1 MTDLKSI
8 DGSGQIESD
17 PRMRRVRMISD
28 LLAMTARGEPVNY
41 THTAQRTEAVRLLC
55 ELLFEAVTNEHA
67 TTSTVTALD
76 EGNVRSISSAETVQD
91 KRRKMLD
98 LLLATVQ
105 HVADGRVIG
114 VLLSN
119 YTGGRQYSIHW
130 AGDYEGV
137 QLAGALEATKMIVVP
152 RMLAPVPGENPV
164 PQKP

>member
-1 MTDLKSI
+1 MTDLKSV
-8 DGSGQIESD
+8 DGSGGQIESD
-17 PRMRRVRMISD
+17 PRMKRVRLISD
-28 LLAMTARGEPVNY
+28 LLAMSARGETVNY
-41 THTAQRTEAVRLLC
+41 THNAQRMEAIRLLC

-67 TTSTVTALD
+67 TTSTVSVLD
-76 EGNVRSISSAETVQD
+76 ENVRSISSAESVQE

-119 YTGGRQYSIHW
+119 YTGGRQYNIHW

-152 RMLAPVPGENPV
+152 RMLAPMPGETPM